1 MGSSQQVE
9 RTVRRQLRDV
19 FISHSS
25 ADRATATEIHDALVS
40 DGQKVWFDDSEIQIG
55 VLLSRELQEALR
67 ACRVLILS
75 WSEAAAASR
84 WVNFEW
90 IAAHHL
96 HRFILPIMLDGAQLP
111 QCFEQTVRINLA
123 LDREAAL
130 RGLSKAV
137 RAAKAGANP
146 LPPPIRSE
154 SPELTKTIREIANGQ
169 KAVTDALGLND
180 LGKAAKAQA
189 ALDAAMPPALTQW
202 PLDPMIVKL
211 DGYHIKNDYMVRH
224 WQAVQS
230 GRGPDDPAL
239 EKADRRGSTRPTR
252 RGWTGWAASCF
263 CAATFTPLNSSSN
276 TPSSRPNA
284 ADLGTKRRNRISPWW
299 VASCSPTQLRDD
311 PAKVDREARPVRLF
325 YEICVDSE
333 EASGIREARVGVQ
346 GTDLATLRAEY
357 LPGSPDPI
365 GGGRAEWSKVHYEIG
380 GHLSS
385 ISRTSL
391 QGIWSRR
398 PSGGS

>member
-1 MGSSQQVE
+1 MVGSSQQVE
-9 RTVRRQLRDV
+9 RTVRRQPRGGEAKRDV

-40 DGQKVWFDDSEIQIG
+40 DGLKVWFDDSEIQIG

-96 HRFILPIMLDGAQLP
+96 HRFILPIMLDGAHLP

-154 SPELTKTIREIANGQ
+154 SPELAKTIREIANGQ

-239 EKADRRGSTRPTR
+239 EKADRRFIEALWLDPTDPEGLDGMGSVLFLRRDLYAAEFFFKHAIQQAKRRGFRYQAAEQNLAMSRRFLQPYTAARRPGKGRSGST
-252 RGWTGWAASCF
+252 TG
-263 CAATFTPLNSSSN
+263 
-276 TPSSRPNA
+276 
-284 ADLGTKRRNRISPWW
+284 
-299 VASCSPTQLRDD
+299 
-311 PAKVDREARPVRLF
+311 
-325 YEICVDSE
+325 
-333 EASGIREARVGVQ
+333 
-346 GTDLATLRAEY
+346 
-357 LPGSPDPI
+357 
-365 GGGRAEWSKVHYEIG
+365 
-380 GHLSS
+380 
-385 ISRTSL
+385 
-391 QGIWSRR
+391 
-398 PSGGS
+398 